1 MKNCELKEA
10 KSHGTQDFPV
20 EYYFVTEGASNYV
33 MQLHWHEELEIV
45 RVIHGELLL
54 FLNNEQRLLR
64 DGDIAFISSG
74 MLHRAEPTHAT
85 YECLVFSPT
94 FLKKYSF
101 GRLSELLTPLISGDA
116 IITLCERETEE
127 VRAVTDKLLSSAQ
140 AQSEFIELR
149 ISANVSE
156 LIYVLYR
163 DGRINTDPRSSLHK
177 QGARLTIKLVD
188 WIEEHYSERI
198 TLDELGA
205 ICGLSPK
212 YLCSFFKKMTG
223 LTPMDYVNR
232 LRIEKACISISNGH
246 TSITDAAFDSGF
258 NELSYFSKLF
268 KKYVGCTPSEYKS
281 RF

>member
-33 MQLHWHEELEIV
+33 MPLHWHEELEIV

-116 IITLCERETEE
+116 VITLCERETEE
-127 VRAVTDKLLSSAQ
+127 VRAVTDKLLSSVQ